1 MRVRKRYKCLVL
13 LRIDGL
19 LHCSVQDVLQ
29 AAPNVTGADA
39 GKMWLI
45 GPLPTGEWQGQAGMI
60 AYWAG
65 AAWRYLAPQSG
76 MEIWHVG
83 EAKVLRF
90 IDNDW
95 QSAQPVLPAT
105 GGSVVDIEVRAQLA
119 AMIGALT
126 AIGLLPS

>member
-1 MRVRKRYKCLVL
+1 MRKRYKCLVL

-65 AAWRYLAPQSG
+65 AAWRYLAPQPG

-83 EAKVLRF
+83 AAKVLRF
-90 IDNDW
+90 IDN
-95 QSAQPVLPAT
+95 
-105 GGSVVDIEVRAQLA
+105 E
-119 AMIGALT
+119 
-126 AIGLLPS
+126 